1 MIAREL
7 VSSGLSSLAALS
19 ICGSRALTVTAA
31 GATQGTA
38 TALATALNVVTTC
51 TEAASGVILPVNDIG
66 DSITVCNATASNVRV
81 YPPVGGAFNG
91 GTANIPFTMAPN
103 SSEEFYQ
110 VGTANYTT

>member
-7 VSSGLSSLAALS
+7 VSSGLSPLAAFS
-19 ICGSRALTVTAA
+19 IVGSRSLTVTAA

-38 TALATALNVVTTC
+38 TALSSATNVITTC
-51 TEAASGVILPVNDIG
+51 TEAACGVLLPVNDIG
-66 DSITVCNATASNVRV
+66 DSIVVCNATSANLRV

-91 GTANIPFTMAPN
+91 GTANIPYTMAPN
-103 SSEEFYQ
+103 STEEFFQ